1 MPGVDARRAIVG
13 GEDCTAL
20 VLSIVVEHETDDAY
34 ASTGVEHTA
43 DDTARG
49 DAKIAA
55 ARLPAGLLSSD

>member
-1 MPGVDARRAIVG
+1 
-13 GEDCTAL
+13 L
-20 VLSIVVEHETDDAY
+20 VLSIMVDHVTLDEDDAY